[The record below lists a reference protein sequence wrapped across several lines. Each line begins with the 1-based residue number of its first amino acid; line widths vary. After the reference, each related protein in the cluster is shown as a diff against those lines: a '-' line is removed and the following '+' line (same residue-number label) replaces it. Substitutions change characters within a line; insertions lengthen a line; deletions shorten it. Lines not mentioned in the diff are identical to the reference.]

1 MNDNYITRLK
11 CSPPLFEA
19 LYVTRKDTQ
28 GASTFENK
36 IRELFFR
43 LTVNFS

>member
-11 CSPPLFEA
+11 CSLFEA

-36 IRELFFR
+36 IIENYFQVFF
-43 LTVNFS
+43 NK

>member
-36 IRELFFR
+36 IIENYFQVFF
-43 LTVNFS
+43 NK